1 MVAAQSGSAAQPGS
15 AAVAAATAATAAQ
28 ADAGRLAA
36 GAAGAGPAEA
46 EVPETSPPPTSGR
59 GAIEPW
65 SYLGHAVHSLR
76 AAPASPEG
84 PALLLVHGFGASTD
98 HWRHNIPVLAQRHE
112 VHALDLLGFGRSAK
126 PAGLPYGGAL
136 WRDQL
141 VAYVDERI
149 GRPTVLVGNSL
160 GGYAALAAGAA
171 LGDRAAGV
179 VLLNAAG
186 PFRQEQQPP
195 SGWGAIA
202 RRTIGGALLKSPVLQ
217 RLLFENLRRP
227 ATIRRT
233 LNQVYVDRTNVDEE
247 LVQAILAPSR
257 DPGAFGVFRTVFD
270 IPSGDP
276 LDDLFTD
283 LACPLLL
290 LWGIRD
296 PWINAPGRR
305 AAFQR
310 HAPAATSEV
319 VLEAGH
325 CPHDEVPDRVNAE
338 LLHWLAGLEASA
350 AVI

>member
-1 MVAAQSGSAAQPGS
+1 MQPWQHLGHPVH
-15 AAVAAATAATAAQ
+15 ALQ
-28 ADAGRLAA
+28 
-36 GAAGAGPAEA
+36 AGPEQ
-46 EVPETSPPPTSGR
+46 PQ
-59 GAIEPW
+59 
-65 SYLGHAVHSLR
+65 
-76 AAPASPEG
+76 G
-84 PALLLVHGFGASTD
+84 PAVLLVHGFGASTD
-98 HWRHNIPVLAQRHE
+98 HWRFNIPVLAQTHE

-126 PAGLPYGGAL
+126 PAGLAYGGGL

-141 VAYVDERI
+141 AAYVEERI

-160 GGYAALAAGAA
+160 GGFASLAAGAA
-171 LGDRAAGV
+171 LGDGAAGV

-186 PFRQEQQPP
+186 PFSDEQAPP
-195 SGWGAIA
+195 KGWGAIA
-202 RRTIGGALLKSPVLQ
+202 RQTIGGALLKSPVLQ

-233 LNQVYVDRTNVDEE
+233 LNQVYIDRTNVDEA
-247 LVQAILAPSR
+247 LVEAIRRPSL

-270 IPSGDP
+270 IPRGQP
-276 LDDLFTD
+276 LDELFAQ

-296 PWINAPGRR
+296 PWINAAGRR

-325 CPHDEVPDRVNAE
+325 CPHDEVPEQVNAA
-338 LLHWLAGLEASA
+338 LLEWLAGLGPGRGLQPDAAALRAPVQPPAADPAPA
-350 AVI
+350 AVSGRTAA

>member
-1 MVAAQSGSAAQPGS
+1 LLTPSALVQPWTHLGHPVH
-15 AAVAAATAATAAQ
+15 ALQ
-28 ADAGRLAA
+28 
-36 GAAGAGPAEA
+36 AGPEQ
-46 EVPETSPPPTSGR
+46 PQ
-59 GAIEPW
+59 
-65 SYLGHAVHSLR
+65 
-76 AAPASPEG
+76 G
-84 PALLLVHGFGASTD
+84 PAVLLVHGFGASTD
-98 HWRHNIPVLAQRHE
+98 HWRYNIPVLAERHE

-126 PAGLPYGGAL
+126 PAGLNYGGGL

-141 VAYVDERI
+141 AAYVHERI

-160 GGYAALAAGAA
+160 GGFASLAAGAA

-186 PFRQEQQPP
+186 PFSDEQAPP
-195 SGWGAIA
+195 KGWGAIA
-202 RRTIGGALLKSPVLQ
+202 RQTIGGALLKSPVLQ

-233 LNQVYVDRTNVDEE
+233 LNQVYMDRTNVDEA
-247 LVQAILAPSR
+247 LVEAIRVPSL

-270 IPSGDP
+270 IPRGQP
-276 LDDLFTD
+276 LDELFAELT
-283 LACPLLL
+283 CPLLL

-296 PWINAPGRR
+296 PWINAVGRR

-325 CPHDEVPDRVNAE
+325 CPHDEVPEQVNRA
-338 LLHWLAGLEASA
+338 LLEWLAGLAPLSSPAGSGAEPPAADRAPAAASGRTGA
-350 AVI
+350 